1 MKRLILPKTWTKI
14 DVDSHHFDYSS
25 RSSLL
30 CVSLL
35 HDSKIIY
42 LKKIIFFKI
51 FWKYKINRYYY
62 VMQLNLFWHYLHGNY
77 IFNSWS
83 VSNAKEIMTN
93 TTYMYFINFFKSL
106 YQCFFF
112 QFKYLYSQ
120 NLINK
125 ISSLVLLSKWW
136 CHS

>member
-1 MKRLILPKTWTKI
+1 MDKNWCGLAPLWLFFTFFTLMCFTTSWFKN
-14 DVDSHHFDYSS
+14 
-25 RSSLL
+25 
-30 CVSLL
+30 
-35 HDSKIIY
+35 Y
-42 LKKIIFFKI
+42 LFKKIIFFKI

-62 VMQLNLFWHYLHGNY
+62 VMQLNLFWHYSHGNY

-125 ISSLVLLSKWW
+125 ISSLILLSEWW